1 MKAKLFAL
9 LGLIIASTGLAL
21 ILGSAPA
28 QAAGEKY
35 KWIDA
40 NTIQASGGLYNNVTA
55 ANNGVLNFPKNGN
68 TFIVFSDGDCD
79 ITLTIAPSPDNKTG
93 KLTTQGCDE
102 AAAGFDRDITIADS
116 EKGPPVGTFP
126 APTETGDEGE
136 AAEDKTS
143 CAVDGIGWIICPV
156 MTFLSQIVDS
166 AYSIVATLLGVQPL
180 VTTGE
185 ESSKNIYNA
194 WSIMRNFAN
203 VAFVIAFL
211 FIIFSQISSIGIT
224 NYGIKKMLPRLIISA
239 VLVNVSYWICAV
251 AIDASNIAGASLKEL
266 FDSLG
271 SSFAAPTAKLDPSQ
285 TGEGWTGIAGAILA
299 GGIAGGIALYVGLSA
314 FIPIILAALVAII
327 TVFLVLA
334 LRQALIIL
342 LVIIAPL
349 AFVAYLLPNTENLFK
364 KWRGLL
370 QTLLLMYPI
379 ISLIFGASALAST
392 VIMTTAGGSG
402 VTEIQKITMQIMGAG
417 VAIIPLA
424 LTPIIMKTAGGVL
437 NRFGGFINNPNKG
450 PFDRMRKGAD
460 GYRKRQEG
468 RREIRA
474 LNGSK
479 LARATSFGKY
489 RRGAKRNAIDAGV
502 ASEVKRSQGA
512 YVAQT
517 AINDEAFRNR
527 MAGGRTL
534 GADATPEALNR
545 ALAGAV
551 SAQARIEAEE
561 VTAAS
566 AVIKSL
572 NLDKTQMQELAM
584 GGKEAGLDG
593 GSNRAI
599 RAAAMQNVVN
609 SHDVDGVNRLLDD
622 VGNMDAK
629 TRESLADSLQNSKEK
644 PAYVGQ
650 GTIAGIRQGS
660 AVVNANTGA
669 RDVDASGNEI
679 SVSQQLAV
687 NAVNNNTYSVDK
699 IANGD
704 KEELEFIAGVAA
716 DPDRATNNAQLAANA
731 QTAKTDPKY
740 SGQISKNANVVDDI
754 SNL

>member
-9 LGLIIASTGLAL
+9 LGLIIASTGLAF
-21 ILGSAPA
+21 IVGSTPA
-28 QAAGEKY
+28 NAAGEKY
-35 KWIDA
+35 RWI
-40 NTIQASGGLYNNVTA
+40 NPTTIEASGGLYNNVTA
-55 ANNGVLNFPKNGN
+55 ANNGVLNFPRNGN

-102 AAAGFDRDITIADS
+102 PAAGFDRDITITS
-116 EKGPPVGTFP
+116 PENGPPVGTFP

-136 AAEDKTS
+136 EAEDKTS

-156 MTFLSQIVDS
+156 VTFLSTIVDA
-166 AYSIVATLLGVQPL
+166 AYSVVSSLLAVQPL
-180 VTTGE
+180 MTTGE
-185 ESSKNIYNA
+185 TKTIYDA
-194 WSIMRNFAN
+194 WSTMRNIAN

-211 FIIFSQISSIGIT
+211 LIIFSQISNIGIT

-239 VLVNVSYWICAV
+239 VLVNISYWVCAA
-251 AIDASNIAGASLKEL
+251 AIDLSNITGASIKDLFEGIGATFGIPSADATALK
-266 FDSLG
+266 SG
-271 SSFAAPTAKLDPSQ
+271 SGLAGFA
-285 TGEGWTGIAGAILA
+285 GGILA
-299 GGIAGGIALYVGLSA
+299 GGVVAGVALYVGLSA
-314 FIPIILAALVAII
+314 FLPMIIAALFAVLM
-327 TVFLVLA
+327 VFILLA

-342 LVIIAPL
+342 LVVVAPL
-349 AFVAYLLPNTENLFK
+349 AFVAYLLPNTESLFN
-364 KWRGLL
+364 KWRNLL
-370 QTLLLMYPI
+370 QVLLLMYPM
-379 ISLIFGASALAST
+379 ISAIFGGAALAST
-392 VIMTTAGGSG
+392 LVMASATSIADPT
-402 VTEIQKITMQIMGAG
+402 QKLVVQIMGAG
-417 VAIIPLA
+417 IAVVPLA
-424 LTPIIMKTAGGVL
+424 ATVATLKASSAL
-437 NRFGGFINNPNKG
+437 SKFGGRFINDPNKG
-450 PFDRMRKGAD
+450 PFDRMQKSAQGF
-460 GYRKRQEG
+460 RKRQEG

-489 RRGAKRNAIDAGV
+489 RRSAKRNAIDAGV

-527 MAGGRTL
+527 LAGGRTL
-534 GADATPEALNR
+534 GADASPEALNR

-551 SAQARIEAEE
+551 SAQARIEADE
-561 VTAAS
+561 VTAAT

-572 NLDKTQMQELAM
+572 NLDKSQMRDLAM
-584 GGKEAGLDG
+584 GGTQAGLDG

-609 SHDVDGVNRLLDD
+609 SHDVDGVNSLLDD

-629 TRESLADSLQNSKEK
+629 TREALADSLQNSKEK

-687 NAVNNNTYSVDK
+687 NAVNNNTYSVDR

-704 KEELEFIAGVAA
+704 KDELEFIAGVAA